1 MDGNCRGRRC
11 RIIGDGSVK
20 KWNGGFFEPKVEGR
34 RGSWGD
40 WEESACPSPRSALL
54 QFCEINVMADI
65 SIWEELACLVF
76 PHQSKQ
82 SGEEAPCRSTSIS
95 SPLLLKQAEQPRD
108 AHDEKLQRGI
118 KRSRPEVHHTS
129 VPQETPAVPPERRQ
143 VPNPM
148 QLRGAH
154 RHASE
159 KRSDE

>member
-1 MDGNCRGRRC
+1 MGASKNGT
-11 RIIGDGSVK
+11 GVSLSQ
-20 KWNGGFFEPKVEGR
+20 KWRAGGGH
-34 RGSWGD
+34 GGY

-82 SGEEAPCRSTSIS
+82 SGEEAACRSTSIS

-108 AHDEKLQRGI
+108 ANDEKLQRGI